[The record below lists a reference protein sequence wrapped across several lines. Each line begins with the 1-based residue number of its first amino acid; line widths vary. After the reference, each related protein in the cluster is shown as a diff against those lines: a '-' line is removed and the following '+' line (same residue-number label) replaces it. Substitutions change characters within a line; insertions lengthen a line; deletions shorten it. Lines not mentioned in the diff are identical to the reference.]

1 MIKADDLVLPG
12 VAALHPYEP
21 GKPIEEVQRE
31 LGIGE
36 PAKLASNENPVGPSP
51 KAVAAI
57 RGALGDL
64 HRYPDGSSWTLRHKI
79 AARHQVSPDRIFMG
93 SGSCE
98 ILNLL
103 AYLFLRPGLNA
114 VIAEHSFVIYQLAIA
129 ASGGAAKEIPLG
141 EGYVFDLDA
150 MAAAIDDNTRLVFLG
165 NPNNPTGTIY
175 RRAEWRRFLER
186 VPERVVIVADEAY
199 FEFVRD
205 PEYPDSLQD
214 HEKDHDGRRM
224 LVTLRTFSKIFGL
237 AGLRVGY
244 AVAREDITRLL
255 NNVRQPFNITSLG
268 LVAVEA
274 GMDDHEHVRRTL
286 EVNAEGM
293 AYLEGEFRRLGL
305 PFVPSQAN
313 FILVEVGEGRT
324 VYERLLRE
332 GVIVRPMNGYGLP
345 RHVRASVGLREENR
359 RLVAA
364 LERVL
369 RS

>member
-1 MIKADDLVLPG
+1 VNRLIKADDLVLPA

-57 RGALGDL
+57 RASLGEL
-64 HRYPDGSSWTLRHKI
+64 NRYPDGSSWNLRHKI
-79 AARHQVSPDRIFMG
+79 AAKHKVAPNQIFLG

-98 ILNLL
+98 IINLL

-114 VIAEHSFVIYQLAIA
+114 VISEHSFVIYQLAIA
-129 ASGGAAKEIPLG
+129 PSGGVAKTVPLRPD
-141 EGYVFDLDA
+141 YVFDLGVMARA
-150 MAAAIDDNTRLVFLG
+150 MDDKTALIFLG

-175 RRAEWRRFLER
+175 RKAEWRRFLER

-205 PEYPDSLQD
+205 PEYPDSLD
-214 HEKDHDGRRM
+214 DHDGRR
-224 LVTLRTFSKIFGL
+224 LIVTLRTFSKIFGL

-244 AVAREDITRLL
+244 AVASEDIVRLL
-255 NNVRQPFNITSLG
+255 NNVRQPFNITSPAQVG
-268 LVAVEA
+268 VEA
-274 GMDDHEHVRRTL
+274 GMDDDEHVARTL
-286 EVNAEGM
+286 EVNGQGM
-293 AYLEGEFRRLGL
+293 AYLEGEFRRIGVEFL
-305 PFVPSQAN
+305 PSQAN
-313 FILVEVGEGRT
+313 FILADVGEGRS
-324 VYERLLRE
+324 VYEKLLRE

-345 RHVRASVGLREENR
+345 RHVRISVGLPEENR

-364 LERVL
+364 LQRVL
-369 RS
+369 